1 MQAQAATYGALA
13 EHKSAQSNRQG
24 WMSRVQRQAYPPDE
38 GRPAMPKQVFKAR
51 MQAAGFAVKE
61 VPKKE
66 SNGK

>member
-13 EHKSAQSNRQG
+13 EHKSAAGNRQS
-24 WMSRVQRQAYPPDE
+24 WMSRLQRQAYPPE
-38 GRPAMPKQVFKAR
+38 ESKPAIPKAVFKAR

-66 SNGK
+66 